1 MESKKLKKCNNM
13 TKRLQRCGRFFD
25 GGEKLYFEKEE
36 LRQAKQMSAIEF
48 LKRHRPEELV
58 RCGAGEYELRS
69 HDSFKISE
77 STSLWHWKSR
87 DIGGKSAL
95 DYLVCVEGVPFTD
108 AVQYLLEQEPPGYM
122 PTPKSTGRKP
132 FVLPPAAREEY
143 RVELYLQSRGVSLD
157 VIRYCISRGILYES
171 LPYHSC
177 VFVGLDPNGVPRYA
191 ALRSTCDGPNAFKG
205 EQAGSDKRYSFCI
218 PPAVRSRRAA
228 VYEAA
233 PDALA
238 HMTLEGGR
246 ADKYR
251 LSLGGIYVPQ
261 DTSTDRPAKPPAA
274 LESFL
279 QNHPEVDALEIC
291 TDNDRAGRG
300 AAQNIVKH
308 YSKEY
313 TGAVNLP
320 PGDGRDW
327 ADAESI
333 TGSDSERIRPQQSS
347 I

>member
-1 MESKKLKKCNNM
+1 ME
-13 TKRLQRCGRFFD
+13 Q

-48 LKRHRPEELV
+48 LKRYRAKELV
-58 RCGAGEYELRS
+58 RCGTGEYELRS

-95 DYLVCVEGVPFTD
+95 DYLVRVEGVPFTD
-108 AVQYLLEQEPPGYM
+108 AVRYLLKQDAPAYVPC
-122 PTPKSTGRKP
+122 RKIEERRP

-143 RVELYLQSRGVSLD
+143 RVELYLQNRGVRLD

-177 VFVGLDPNGVPRYA
+177 VFVGLDRNGVPRYA
-191 ALRSTCDGPNAFKG
+191 ALRSTCDGPKAFKR
-205 EQAGSDKRYSFCI
+205 EQAGSDKRHSFCI
-218 PPAVRSRRAA
+218 PPEVRSRRAA

-251 LSLGGIYVPQ
+251 LSLGGIYAPVERSVEHPCK
-261 DTSTDRPAKPPAA
+261 RPLA
-274 LESFL
+274 LEAFL
-279 QNHPEVDALEIC
+279 QNHPEVDELELC
-291 TDNDRAGRG
+291 MDNDRAGRW
-300 AAQNIVKH
+300 AAQNIAKH

-313 TGAVNLP
+313 MVTVNLP
-320 PGDGRDW
+320 PIEGYDW
-327 ADAESI
+327 ADMAKEEKEKRAARNRAVCL
-333 TGSDSERIRPQQSS
+333 DREL
-347 I
+347 

>member
-1 MESKKLKKCNNM
+1 MGAGE
-13 TKRLQRCGRFFD
+13 QGAGAAGCGFVMA
-25 GGEKLYFEKEE
+25 YFEKEE

-48 LKRHRPEELV
+48 LKRYRAKELV
-58 RCGAGEYELRS
+58 RCGTGEYELRS

-95 DYLVCVEGVPFTD
+95 DYLVRVEGVPFTD
-108 AVQYLLEQEPPGYM
+108 AVRYLLEQDAPAYVPC
-122 PTPKSTGRKP
+122 RKIEERRP

-177 VFVGLDPNGVPRYA
+177 VFVGLDSTGVPRYA
-191 ALRSTCDGPNAFKG
+191 ALRSTCDGPKAFKG
-205 EQAGSDKRYSFCI
+205 EQAGSDKRHSFCI

-246 ADKYR
+246 TDKYR
-251 LSLGGIYVPQ
+251 LSLGGIYAPVERSVEHPCK
-261 DTSTDRPAKPPAA
+261 KPLA
-274 LESFL
+274 LETFL
-279 QNHPEVDALEIC
+279 ENHPEVDELELC
-291 TDNDRAGRG
+291 MDNDCAGRW
-300 AAQNIVKH
+300 AAQNIAKA
-308 YSKEY
+308 YAGRY
-313 TGAVNLP
+313 TVTVNLP

-327 ADAESI
+327 ADAAKQQKQ
-333 TGSDSERIRPQQSS
+333 ERAARSRAVCLDREL
-347 I
+347 

>member
-1 MESKKLKKCNNM
+1 MA
-13 TKRLQRCGRFFD
+13 
-25 GGEKLYFEKEE
+25 YFEKEE

-48 LKRHRPEELV
+48 LKRYRAKELV
-58 RCGAGEYELRS
+58 RCGTGEYELRS

-95 DYLVCVEGVPFTD
+95 DYLVRVEGVPFTD
-108 AVQYLLEQEPPGYM
+108 AVRYLLEQDAPAYVPC
-122 PTPKSTGRKP
+122 RKIEERRP

-143 RVELYLQSRGVSLD
+143 RVELYLQSRGVNLD

-191 ALRSTCDGPNAFKG
+191 ALRSTCDGPKAFKG

-218 PPAVRSRRAA
+218 PPVVRSRRAA

-238 HMTLEGGR
+238 HMTLERGR

-291 TDNDRAGRG
+291 TDNDRAGQW
-300 AAQNIVKH
+300 AAQNIARA
-308 YSKEY
+308 YAGRY
-313 TGAVNLP
+313 TVTVDLP

-327 ADAESI
+327 ADAAKEQKQ
-333 TGSDSERIRPQQSS
+333 ERAVRTRAALLNREL
-347 I
+347 

>member
-1 MESKKLKKCNNM
+1 MI
-13 TKRLQRCGRFFD
+13 TGRLFV

-48 LKRHRPEELV
+48 LKRYRAEELV

-95 DYLVCVEGVPFTD
+95 DYLVCVEDVPFTD
-108 AVQYLLEQEPPGYM
+108 AVQYLLEQDAPAYVPC
-122 PTPKSTGRKP
+122 RKIEEHRP

-143 RVELYLQSRGVSLD
+143 RVELYLQSRGISLD
-157 VIRYCISRGILYES
+157 VIRYCVSRGILYES
-171 LPYHSC
+171 LPYHNC
-177 VFVGLDPNGVPRYA
+177 VFVGLDRNGIPRYA
-191 ALRSTCDGPNAFKG
+191 ALRSTCDGPKAFKG
-205 EQAGSDKRYSFCI
+205 EQAGSDKRHSFCI

-274 LESFL
+274 LEAFL

-291 TDNDRAGRG
+291 TDNDRAGRW
-300 AAQNIVKH
+300 AAQNIAKH

-313 TGAVNLP
+313 TVTVKLP

-327 ADAESI
+327 ADAAKEQKQ
-333 TGSDSERIRPQQSS
+333 ERAVRSRAACLNREL
-347 I
+347 